1 VLKGNLMHLGSQLTR
16 TENPSPNHDDSSKWA
31 RELVK
36 AHPTLTHAESVRYAY
51 TWKRARNGMGVH
63 LHATLDGFTAR
74 FPDGDLI
81 SLFRIFTPKPFIPI
95 KDMPEQLKKYGRPE
109 LEKLLDVYGVAGET
123 RSAEGVLRKFPPYVV
138 AEQARV
144 EYNHFSS
151 FVHYKLG
158 TLPSEALEFTVWF
171 KQNGNVMKTEFPEL
185 FKLMMVALLIT
196 MTSVDCERGFSQMNL
211 TKTKYRSK
219 LLDATLDSLL
229 RVRMR
234 GLPFGDVP
242 ATFWDTAL
250 TEFNKGDNGVGGRR
264 FGCPIPFTPTSVE
277 PTAASESDEDEGN
290 GFMDDSD

>member
-1 VLKGNLMHLGSQLTR
+1 
-16 TENPSPNHDDSSKWA
+16 
-31 RELVK
+31 
-36 AHPTLTHAESVRYAY
+36 
-51 TWKRARNGMGVH
+51 
-63 LHATLDGFTAR
+63 
-74 FPDGDLI
+74 
-81 SLFRIFTPKPFIPI
+81 
-95 KDMPEQLKKYGRPE
+95 
-109 LEKLLDVYGVAGET
+109 
-123 RSAEGVLRKFPPYVV
+123 
-138 AEQARV
+138 
-144 EYNHFSS
+144 
-151 FVHYKLG
+151 
-158 TLPSEALEFTVWF
+158 
-171 KQNGNVMKTEFPEL
+171 
-185 FKLMMVALLIT
+185 MMVALLIT